1 MIRNRVYTVVVL
13 TGALSGLIPLSLSAQ
28 RADTQQKADTQKP
41 GKTNTRKIGEVDI
54 VFGGLLLMGNRGRF
68 SRGVRMTSAQ
78 YDLAAEDVTATQ
90 APPGSGH
97 SGLAGATAEGSPAK
111 KTQVIAH
118 VKQPLQ
124 GEDFQV
130 AADHAVYVPE
140 YARPDGGRIDFTG
153 HVTVVS
159 RSGFL
164 AGPAPA
170 DFGNGPVTVLLGQGD
185 DYPQIQ
191 TGPGHIVAT
200 PTR

>member
-1 MIRNRVYTVVVL
+1 MTKNRVFAVAVL
-13 TGALSGLIPLSLSAQ
+13 TGALSGLVPLSLSAQ
-28 RADTQQKADTQKP
+28 KVDTQKA
-41 GKTNTRKIGEVDI
+41 GGTAHSRKIGTVNI
-54 VFGGLLLMGNRGRF
+54 SFGGFLLIGNRGHF
-68 SRGVRMTSAQ
+68 SEGVRMTSAQ

-90 APPGSGH
+90 APPKSGH
-97 SGLAGATAEGSPAK
+97 SGLTGATAAGSLAK
-111 KTQVIAH
+111 KTQVVAH

-124 GEDFQV
+124 GEEFQIS
-130 AADHAVYVPE
+130 ADHAVYVPE
-140 YARPDGGRIDFTG
+140 YERTDGGRIDFTG

-170 DFGNGPVTVLLGQGD
+170 DFGNGPVTVLLGRGD

-200 PTR
+200 PAQ